1 MGISWNDFWKM
12 NPHKINVISK
22 GYEEEVREKDFLL
35 WLQGKYVLEALNV
48 ALSHFSA
55 GLSGKKSQAQYMKE
69 PILSQSNSK
78 ELTDAETYEKELKKA
93 LISEEQWMVAGKKK
107 GLPETII

>member
-1 MGISWNDFWKM
+1 MGISWDDFWKM
-12 NPHKINVISK
+12 NPHKINAISK
-22 GYEEEVREKDFLL
+22 GYEEIVREKDFLL

-78 ELTDAETYEKELKKA
+78 ETTDDETYEKELKKA